1 MEMPSYDW
9 RNIWGGGTVCGWLKR
24 RFGVMFGRA
33 GDEFNQGFSRL
44 FIRFRN
50 F

>member
-1 MEMPSYDW
+1 MPAYGW

-24 RFGVMFGRA
+24 RFGVMFFGRA